1 MQKPSQNP
9 FEGVEFYLN
18 HCPHCQAW
26 IWMESDEQAC
36 AKCGKWVYR
45 RTLPYETRRILCR
58 ADQLEVVEEAW
69 DIYRG
74 RDPELG
80 RRRREREQQ
89 VEAARQDQR
98 RFMNLLAECR
108 NLREARQA
116 QQPASALSLG
126 PDSQDLAWRGLDKAA
141 RHRGALLR
149 LDLLE
154 HDSLTGVPD
163 KAMLLE
169 LPGYFCLALQ
179 VAQEHPALKSM
190 ALDCLLRSL
199 DAVERQHL
207 AMLFPRL
214 KLAPGQDPYPLLT
227 RQQAALLMRGVT
239 RRHFSDLAAWRRQA
253 LDTLAEGD
261 QGLDAERAQACREQG
276 QRRLESLLKLL
287 PAEEPEAPAEPSPAK
302 PAPSAPLEEDEQGE
316 GQSLKELY
324 RRVVKL
330 CHPDL
335 AQDPAEK
342 GRRNRLTAL
351 ATLARDRNNIAIL
364 RRLLQE
370 LGEPRPE

>member
-1 MQKPSQNP
+1 MQKPIDNP

-26 IWMESDEQAC
+26 IWMEADEQAC

-80 RRRREREQQ
+80 RRRRAREQQ
-89 VEAARQDQR
+89 VEEARQAQR
-98 RFMNLLAECR
+98 LFMNLLAECR
-108 NLREARQA
+108 NLREAQRA

-126 PDSQDLAWRGLDKAA
+126 PDAQDLAWRGLDRAA

-163 KAMLLE
+163 KAVLFD

-179 VAQEHPALKSM
+179 VAGGHPALKAM
-190 ALDCLLRSL
+190 AMDCLLRSL

-207 AMLFPRL
+207 CLLFPRL
-214 KLAPGQDPYPLLT
+214 KLAPGQDPYPLLSG
-227 RQQAALLMRGVT
+227 QQAALLMRGVP
-239 RRHFSDLAAWRRQA
+239 RRHFSDLAAWRKAA
-253 LDTLAEGD
+253 LDALAEGD
-261 QGLDAERAQACREQG
+261 LGLDAERAQAAREQG
-276 QRRLESLLKLL
+276 QSRLASLLKLL
-287 PAEEPEAPAEPSPAK
+287 PPMEAEAATEPGPAKAPASSVAEEGGQD
-302 PAPSAPLEEDEQGE
+302 EEQT
-316 GQSLKELY
+316 LKELY

-335 AQDPAEK
+335 AQDPAEQ

-351 ATLARDRNNIAIL
+351 ATLARDRNNAAIL
-364 RRLLQE
+364 RRLLEELAEPSQE
-370 LGEPRPE
+370 

>member
-1 MQKPSQNP
+1 MQKPNDNP

-26 IWMESDEQAC
+26 IWMEADEQAC

-58 ADQLEVVEEAW
+58 ADQLEMVEEAW

-80 RRRREREQQ
+80 RRRRAREQQ
-89 VEAARQDQR
+89 VEEARQAQR
-98 RFMNLLAECR
+98 AFMNLLAECR
-108 NLREARQA
+108 NLREAQQA
-116 QQPASALSLG
+116 RQPASALSLG
-126 PDSQDLAWRGLDKAA
+126 PDSLDLAWRGLDRAA

-163 KAMLLE
+163 KDVLLS

-179 VAQEHPALKSM
+179 VAGGHPALKSM
-190 ALDCLLRSL
+190 AMDCLLRSL
-199 DAVERQHL
+199 EAVERQHL
-207 AMLFPRL
+207 ALLFPRL
-214 KLAPGQDPYPLLT
+214 KIEPGQDPYPLLSK
-227 RQQAALLMRGVT
+227 QQAALLMRGVT
-239 RRHFSDLAAWRRQA
+239 RRAFSDLAAWRQAA
-253 LDTLAEGD
+253 LDALAEGD
-261 QGLDAERAQACREQG
+261 LGLDAERAQAAREQG
-276 QRRLESLLKLL
+276 QSRLASLLKLL
-287 PAEEPEAPAEPSPAK
+287 PASEPEAQPAPDAAK
-302 PAPSAPLEEDEQGE
+302 PAASATAGDEQDE
-316 GQSLKELY
+316 EQTLKELY

-335 AQDPAEK
+335 AQDPAEQ

-351 ATLARDRNNIAIL
+351 ATLARDRNNAAIL
-364 RRLLQE
+364 RRLLEE
-370 LGEPRPE
+370 LAEPSQG

>member
-1 MQKPSQNP
+1 MQKPIDNP

-45 RTLPYETRRILCR
+45 RTLPYEARRILCR

-89 VEAARQDQR
+89 VEEARQAQR
-98 RFMNLLAECR
+98 LFMNLLAECR
-108 NLREARQA
+108 QMQEDRRAQA
-116 QQPASALSLG
+116 PAAAVSLG
-126 PDSQDLAWRGLDKAA
+126 PDSQDFAWRGLDRAA

-163 KAMLLE
+163 KDVLLG

-179 VAQEHPALKSM
+179 VAQGHLALKTM

-207 AMLFPRL
+207 CMLFPRL
-214 KLAPGQDPYPLLT
+214 KLLPGQDPYPLLSS
-227 RQQAALLMRGVT
+227 QQAALLMRGIT
-239 RRHFSDLAAWRRQA
+239 RRHFNDLAAWRKQA
-253 LDTLAEGD
+253 LDALAQGD
-261 QGLDAERAQACREQG
+261 CGLDAERAQAAREQG
-276 QRRLESLLKLL
+276 QSRLESLLKLL
-287 PAEEPEAPAEPSPAK
+287 PPLEPEAPAETVSAK
-302 PAPSAPLEEDEQGE
+302 PSASAAAEEGAQDEEQA
-316 GQSLKELY
+316 LKELY
-324 RRVVKL
+324 RRVIKL

-335 AQDPAEK
+335 AQDPAEQ
-342 GRRNRLTAL
+342 GRRTRLTAL
-351 ATLARDRNNIAIL
+351 ATLARDRNNAAIL
-364 RRLLQE
+364 RRLLEE
-370 LGEPRPE
+370 LAEPRPE